1 MFSNSIEH
9 KENFT
14 KRSLSVAN
22 RLRDAVKV
30 NKNKNPVIEPV
41 QSSVRISQDEN
52 ITSFTGIAVALK
64 IINNCGLPEEINGK
78 LNLLKINKPYLESD
92 HILSIV
98 LNVLCGGKTL
108 DDIDL
113 IRKDTSFL
121 NSINASSLPA
131 PTTAGDFCRRFT
143 APDVELLMD
152 SINKCRINVWKKTQ
166 NEDFFKIAICDI
178 DGTLANTDGRCKER
192 MDINY
197 KGDWGYHPL
206 VISFASTGEILFI
219 MNREGSSVSHEDAE
233 IWIEKCAKMLFE
245 AGFKRVQFRGDT
257 DFSLT
262 SYFDYWTSKGIEFVY
277 GYDAKPSLVEIA
289 QAIPKDDWESFE
301 RCGKNV
307 DNNVTRQNQENHKR
321 NRVIDR
327 EYSRKTTVKEEF
339 IEFPY
344 SPDKCKETYN
354 MVALKKKIDVY
365 KGDKIIESEDKYFFY
380 ITNDPNLNPLEVI
393 KNSNDRC
400 NQENTIG
407 DVKKGTNCFYLPMN
421 TFESNWVWMVCT
433 ALAWSVKAWFA
444 FFLNIQEKKISSDD
458 KIIFWPEK
466 SNKPTT
472 SELILKMEF
481 KKFLNNF
488 IKLRSKMLLGVKKIY
503 YEVVEYN
510 EYLFSFVSLFNA
522 LE

>member
-1 MFSNSIEH
+1 MFCNTNEH
-9 KENFT
+9 KNNFT
-14 KRSLSVAN
+14 KRSLTVAN

-30 NKNKNPVIEPV
+30 NKNKKPIIEPV
-41 QSSVRISQDEN
+41 QSSASISLDEN
-52 ITSFTGIAVALK
+52 ITSFTGISAALK
-64 IINNCGLPEEINGK
+64 ILNNCGLPEEINEN
-78 LNLLKINKPYLESD
+78 LNILRIHKPYMESD
-92 HILSIV
+92 HILNIV
-98 LNVLCGGKTL
+98 INALCGGKNL
-108 DDIDL
+108 DDIDV

-143 APDVELLMD
+143 APDIELLMD

-166 NEDFFKIAICDI
+166 DEDFFNIAICDI
-178 DGTLANTDGRCKER
+178 DGTLANTNGRCKEH

-206 VISFASTGEILFI
+206 VISFATTGEILFVI
-219 MNREGSSVSHEDAE
+219 NREGSAVSHEDAE
-233 IWIEKCAKMLFE
+233 IWIEKCSKMLFE

-262 SYFDYWTSKGIEFVY
+262 SYFDYWSSRRIEFVF

-289 QAIPKDDWESFE
+289 EAIPKEDWESFE
-301 RCGKNV
+301 RYSKNI
-307 DNNVTRQNQENHKR
+307 DNNVTRENQENHKR

-354 MVALKKKIDVY
+354 MIALKKKIDVY
-365 KGDKIIESEDKYFFY
+365 KGDKVTGSEDKYFFY
-380 ITNDPNLNPLEVI
+380 ITNDPNLNPLEII

-407 DVKKGTNCFYLPMN
+407 DIKKGVNSFYLPMN

-433 ALAWSVKAWFA
+433 TLAWSVKAWFA
-444 FFLNIQEKKISSDD
+444 FFLNIQEKKIVSDN
-458 KIIFWPEK
+458 KIVFWPEK
-466 SNKPTT
+466 SKKATT

-488 IKLRSKMLLGVKKIY
+488 IRLRSKMLISVKKVY
-503 YEVVEYN
+503 YQIVDYN